1 MNRRAWLTWLGSAL
15 VLCLLADLV
24 LAQVLPPAAVPSHAR
39 ADPDVLR
46 ATLRAAVAAADDGQ
60 RTILLIGDSTVS
72 GEALATVEPH
82 RWRELRVIEQLR
94 DELAIDARE
103 RVHFEE
109 IALAGLLPGDMAQ
122 IGAALDR
129 LDPEGRVELLLEVD
143 LGDFSEA
150 HAADGCSR
158 PELCSLDEVARLQPV
173 LAWLGMHTPILRHG
187 DRLLGIEEDDEASSA
202 LGAPPQLAEVR
213 IDPDHA
219 QVQELQSLLEEA
231 ADSGRPVTGF
241 MTPLADGTLG
251 SPELLGDR
259 AAALATIFMDRG
271 ATLIDLDHPLFV
283 DGLFIDGRH
292 LDGEGS
298 EILAINLLYE
308 LGLPLRTRPFDWQMV
323 HPEGSDRTL
332 VHGITGGAGLGGA
345 LTARFAGPEGLAT
358 DEDGSELFIAD
369 TQNHVLRRL
378 RGNMQF
384 VESAAG
390 VAGQAGHRDGPVAG
404 EDGALLDHPRLP
416 VLLAGELWF
425 IDGAKRQHLRRLGA
439 GQVET
444 PALQGRGCAGHR
456 LLRQGN
462 GGLWILCED
471 DRLLWLDPGEGR
483 LHELTLGGVEDVRSF
498 DVGPDRLFAADG
510 QGVIW
515 ERQLSQAEPGQVP
528 RLGGWK
534 RLFRNKSRNLLPDG
548 FQVGFPYGYDEVGL
562 AEVVDLRWVEHYRG
576 LLVADRFP
584 LGVDDP
590 RLERELSERIHLR
603 FFELDEARVL
613 PWIKPM
619 VHGDVYQL
627 WNEQAQIIAGYHH
640 EGSLALVQ
648 HDASLFWL
656 ERGRSRLLRIGDGML
671 GTAKTGN
678 HHARN
683 TTVPLF
689 QTIWKVSGRVERQLR
704 PDRHLD
710 ARHEYL
716 PRRGPFVAV
725 MFNSSL

>member
-1 MNRRAWLTWLGSAL
+1 
-15 VLCLLADLV
+15 
-24 LAQVLPPAAVPSHAR
+24 
-39 ADPDVLR
+39 
-46 ATLRAAVAAADDGQ
+46 
-60 RTILLIGDSTVS
+60 
-72 GEALATVEPH
+72 
-82 RWRELRVIEQLR
+82 
-94 DELAIDARE
+94 
-103 RVHFEE
+103 
-109 IALAGLLPGDMAQ
+109 
-122 IGAALDR
+122 
-129 LDPEGRVELLLEVD
+129 
-143 LGDFSEA
+143 
-150 HAADGCSR
+150 
-158 PELCSLDEVARLQPV
+158 
-173 LAWLGMHTPILRHG
+173 
-187 DRLLGIEEDDEASSA
+187 
-202 LGAPPQLAEVR
+202 
-213 IDPDHA
+213 
-219 QVQELQSLLEEA
+219 
-231 ADSGRPVTGF
+231 
-241 MTPLADGTLG
+241 
-251 SPELLGDR
+251 
-259 AAALATIFMDRG
+259 
-271 ATLIDLDHPLFV
+271 
-283 DGLFIDGRH
+283 
-292 LDGEGS
+292 
-298 EILAINLLYE
+298 
-308 LGLPLRTRPFDWQMV
+308 
-323 HPEGSDRTL
+323 
-332 VHGITGGAGLGGA
+332 
-345 LTARFAGPEGLAT
+345 
-358 DEDGSELFIAD
+358 
-369 TQNHVLRRL
+369 
-378 RGNMQF
+378 
-384 VESAAG
+384 
-390 VAGQAGHRDGPVAG
+390 
-404 EDGALLDHPRLP
+404 
-416 VLLAGELWF
+416 
-425 IDGAKRQHLRRLGA
+425 
-439 GQVET
+439 
-444 PALQGRGCAGHR
+444 
-456 LLRQGN
+456 
-462 GGLWILCED
+462 
-471 DRLLWLDPGEGR
+471 LLWLDPGEGR

-534 RLFRNKSRNLLPDG
+534 RLFRNKSRSLLPDG

-603 FFELDEARVL
+603 FFDLDEARVL

-725 MFNSSL
+725 MFNSSLSSMSDRFSNYSFGRRLELELGRELGYRDGVRLDLFQVSSGAASFLTNVQKLENWMSDSVPPDLVFIEIHDFGGALLSKGKDKGRLDDRELSGLFAKIEALAARYGTMVIFYDHAWMEANGREAMRNSSPGVRKILEQAKQLGFVVLEPGDALLAKLLTDSPWGNQAFGPNQHHGAVWSVNLSAAAMTALAYPQVSAFLREREPA